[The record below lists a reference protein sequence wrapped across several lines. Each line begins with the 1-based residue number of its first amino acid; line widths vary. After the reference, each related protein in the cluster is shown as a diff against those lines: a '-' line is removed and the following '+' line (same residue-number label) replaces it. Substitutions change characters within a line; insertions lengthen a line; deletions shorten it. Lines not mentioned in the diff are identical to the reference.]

1 MPTGA
6 DGLQNL
12 SDESMNLGRI
22 DNRSPE
28 VSLNE
33 AASIAEGT
41 MLANRSIGIEE
52 EAPISIRKELFQNFV
67 KFGCLENAQ

>member
-12 SDESMNLGRI
+12 ADESMNLGRI
-22 DNRSPE
+22 DNRSPG
-28 VSLNE
+28 VSRNE
-33 AASIAEGT
+33 NASLAEGT
-41 MLANRSIGIEE
+41 ILANRSIGIEE

-67 KFGCLENAQ
+67 KFGCIEDSQ